1 MECGFDSHFAH
12 QIRPEWSIFVF
23 LIKNNGFDKIRHFN
37 YSDLDLVICYNENSF
52 WRWQKMENKKQ
63 INRTVVVV
71 CGVLLGILLIA
82 FGVYQNMNS
91 EYTKLN
97 IPTAEKL
104 QEEIKNSYQE
114 IDNLRKE
121 ILDEYEKNGETAE
134 YRVKSRQIQEKEANR
149 ANLEERLLKINKREY
164 DNIKNEAMG
173 KSMPLFIG
181 GILVI
186 VTSLIVSGV
195 LFSIEQKQKKK

>member
-1 MECGFDSHFAH
+1 MG
-12 QIRPEWSIFVF
+12 
-23 LIKNNGFDKIRHFN
+23 
-37 YSDLDLVICYNENSF
+37 
-52 WRWQKMENKKQ
+52 NKKQ
-63 INRTVVVV
+63 INRTVIVV

-104 QEEIKNSYQE
+104 QEKIKNSYQE

-121 ILDEYEKNGETAE
+121 MLDEYEKNGETAE
-134 YRVKSRQIQEKEANR
+134 YHAKSRQIQEKEANR
-149 ANLEERLLKINKREY
+149 ANLEERLLKIDKREY
-164 DNIKNEAMG
+164 DNIKNKAMG

-181 GILVI
+181 GILII
-186 VTSLIVSGV
+186 VASLIVSGV

>member
-1 MECGFDSHFAH
+1 MG
-12 QIRPEWSIFVF
+12 
-23 LIKNNGFDKIRHFN
+23 
-37 YSDLDLVICYNENSF
+37 
-52 WRWQKMENKKQ
+52 NKKQ
-63 INRTVVVV
+63 INRTVIVV

-104 QEEIKNSYQE
+104 QEKIKNNYQE

-121 ILDEYEKNGETAE
+121 MLDEYEKNGETAE
-134 YRVKSRQIQEKEANR
+134 YRAKSRQIQEKEANR

-164 DNIKNEAMG
+164 DNIKNEAME

-181 GILVI
+181 GILII
-186 VTSLIVSGV
+186 VMSLVVSGV